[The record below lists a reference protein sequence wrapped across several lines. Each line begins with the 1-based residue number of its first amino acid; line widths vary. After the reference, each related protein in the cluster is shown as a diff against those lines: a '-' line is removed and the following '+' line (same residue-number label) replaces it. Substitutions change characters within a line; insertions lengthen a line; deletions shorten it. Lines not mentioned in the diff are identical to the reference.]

1 MKLQKSNKVAIKCNT
16 YRVICLFKDVPVPE
30 VLSERG
36 KLAGFCV
43 KRLEYDMENIYY
55 IKAKRAFT
63 LT

>member
-1 MKLQKSNKVAIKCNT
+1 
-16 YRVICLFKDVPVPE
+16 